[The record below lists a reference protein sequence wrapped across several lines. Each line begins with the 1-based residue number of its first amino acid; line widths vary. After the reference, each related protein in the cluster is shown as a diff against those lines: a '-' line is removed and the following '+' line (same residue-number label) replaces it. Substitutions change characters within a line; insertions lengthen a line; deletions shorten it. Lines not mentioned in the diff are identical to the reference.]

1 MSKLIVLSNRVN
13 LPNPESMKAG
23 GLAVALQDALQDIGG
38 IWVGWNG
45 SRVDQNKEQ
54 KFQILKHQN
63 VEYHTSALSEAQY
76 QVIIAVFLIMPYG
89 H

>member
-13 LPNPESMKAG
+13 LPKSDNTQAG

-45 SRVDQNKEQ
+45 SRVDQTKEQ

-63 VEYHTSALSEAQY
+63 VEYHTSPLTESQY
-76 QVIIAVFLIMPYG
+76 QGFIVVLPTMHYG

>member
-38 IWVGWNG
+38 IQ
-45 SRVDQNKEQ
+45 S
-54 KFQILKHQN
+54 
-63 VEYHTSALSEAQY
+63 
-76 QVIIAVFLIMPYG
+76 
-89 H
+89 

>member
-13 LPNPESMKAG
+13 LPKSDNTQAG

-45 SRVDQNKEQ
+45 SRVDQTKEQ
-54 KFQILKHQN
+54 KFQILI
-63 VEYHTSALSEAQY
+63 T
-76 QVIIAVFLIMPYG
+76 
-89 H
+89 